1 MLNISCNREIELCK
15 YNASTF
21 ILAVSLFIPTEM
33 CFYFELYRNHIG
45 IDSELYRNR
54 IGIDSESYR
63 NNSEMLGKIPIRF
76 RFRYGFLEIETS
88 ALGVGYLTNTSEI
101 SFEQFLR
108 I

>member
-21 ILAVSLFIPTEM
+21 ILAVSLFMPTEM

-54 IGIDSESYR
+54 LGIISEKFRYVR
-63 NNSEMLGKIPIRF
+63 KNSDTIPIWF

-88 ALGVGYLTNTSEI
+88 DLKV
-101 SFEQFLR
+101 
-108 I
+108 